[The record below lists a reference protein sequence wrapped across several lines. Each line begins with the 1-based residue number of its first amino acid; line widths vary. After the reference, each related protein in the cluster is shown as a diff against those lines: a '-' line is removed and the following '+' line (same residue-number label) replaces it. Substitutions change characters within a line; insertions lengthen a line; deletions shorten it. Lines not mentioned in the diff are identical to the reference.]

1 MTRTLMLTV
10 FPASA
15 VWPQLAGSSV
25 VGTLTDP
32 SGLPLLGVSVHCR
45 HQNTGHLRETGTNE
59 QGDFTLS
66 SLDPGPYTLTFS
78 APGFKTKQLQDV
90 VVVTGAKLPV
100 GQVLLELGAVTEK
113 PYFQL
118 RASAFNTFNHT
129 QFSAINTA
137 AVFNPATGQQ
147 TNSKLGA
154 FTAAGDPRQMQLG
167 LRLVF

>member
-1 MTRTLMLTV
+1 MPRRCYMTRTLMLTV

-59 QGDFTLS
+59 RGDFTLS

-100 GQVLLELGAVTEK
+100 GQVLLELGVVTEK
-113 PYFQL
+113 LIFNYAHRPSTHSTTRSSPRLTLPLYSIRPL
-118 RASAFNTFNHT
+118 ASRPTANSAPSRPRATPVRCN
-129 QFSAINTA
+129 
-137 AVFNPATGQQ
+137 
-147 TNSKLGA
+147 
-154 FTAAGDPRQMQLG
+154 
-167 LRLVF
+167 